1 MFENKNCLI
10 FYLKLKL
17 LTKFMGMEYRRKG
30 WGGVGWGGEAKE
42 EGRGRGENKV
52 TITQ

>member
-1 MFENKNCLI
+1 
-10 FYLKLKL
+10 
-17 LTKFMGMEYRRKG
+17 MEYRRKG
-30 WGGVGWGGEAKE
+30 WFGLGWGGEAKE